1 MHTLAIGRD
10 GVIRG
15 TTFGGARIFAL
26 GADGSIRPSI
36 ESESRIFAMTAG
48 SDGAIYIAEDKDVYS
63 YPYAESKSHSIISAF
78 RSGGGLKWRSGA
90 DGFVRALAVA
100 PDGLLY
106 VGANQVEALSP
117 DGSIRRKFPQ
127 CAHPLSLAITE
138 TMLYV
143 GG

>member
-1 MHTLAIGRD
+1 
-10 GVIRG
+10 
-15 TTFGGARIFAL
+15 
-26 GADGSIRPSI
+26 
-36 ESESRIFAMTAG
+36 MTAG

-78 RSGGGLKWRSGA
+78 RSGDGLKWRSGA

-143 GG
+143 GGWAALQFPPIPPICAFHTDSGDPNREFSPRTFVL